1 VRLDRKTDSAGHT
14 ADTCQ
19 LEYPARQLPN
29 ALASLQTKGHGMKT
43 PFKYVSNCAA
53 LLTFCVAGQ
62 AQAQATLS
70 GWAVMPANT
79 YAEGPTTG
87 QFAANNPY
95 GTNPLPL
102 LNKQSVQGISAVLQG
117 PSPGSFWVMPD
128 NGFGS
133 QNNSADALLRVYAVR
148 PDFKTATGGSGTVS
162 AVNFNTGAVQSA
174 FTPNSNITLSDPNNL
189 LGFKVQ
195 ADYAKYYDGS
205 TALNASGIAVD
216 PSIRRGRL
224 LTGADFDIEAMRR
237 DRNGNLWFGD
247 EFGPYLVKTNPSGV
261 VQRAEIAMPGVLA
274 PENPL
279 VKAGSATANLGGSR
293 GFEGMAIN
301 PAGDRL
307 YTLLEGTV
315 TGDPV
320 KTLRINE
327 FSIDT
332 EKYTGKQ
339 WSYKLESDG
348 TNIGDMTA
356 LNDHEFLVIERN
368 GSTATSFATA
378 AAPFKKLFKIDINKL
393 DAAGNVSKSEVID
406 LMNIADP
413 NDLNGDGKTTFT
425 FPYVTI
431 ESVLI
436 LDANTLLIIN
446 DNNFPYGGGRVLG
459 SDDTEFLKISLAP
472 IPEPSTWALMALGL
486 LGVTQVAR
494 RRARPQ
500 V

>member
-1 VRLDRKTDSAGHT
+1 
-14 ADTCQ
+14 
-19 LEYPARQLPN
+19 
-29 ALASLQTKGHGMKT
+29 MKT
-43 PFKYVSNCAA
+43 TFKMVSPWAA
-53 LLTFCVAGQ
+53 FSLAAFSAFGFVAQ

-70 GWAVMPANT
+70 GWAVMPAAT
-79 YAEGPTTG
+79 YADGPTTG
-87 QFAANNPY
+87 QFATNNPY

-102 LNKQSVQGISAVLQG
+102 LNKQSVQGISGVLQG
-117 PSPGSFWVMPD
+117 PTAGSFWVMPD

-133 QNNSADALLRVYAVR
+133 QNNSADALLRLYAVR
-148 PDFKTATGGSGTVS
+148 PDFKTAAGGSGTVS
-162 AVNFNTGAVQSA
+162 AANFNTGAGQSA

-189 LGFKVQ
+189 LGFKIQ
-195 ADYAKYYDGS
+195 ADYAQYYNGS
-205 TALNASGIAVD
+205 ATLNASGIAVD
-216 PSIRRGRL
+216 ASIRSGRL
-224 LTGADFDIEAMRR
+224 LTGADFDIEALRR
-237 DRNGNLWFGD
+237 DKNGNLWFGD
-247 EFGPYLVKTNPSGV
+247 EFGPYLVKTNINGV
-261 VQRAEIAMPGVLA
+261 VQRAEIAMPGVFA
-274 PENPL
+274 PENAS
-279 VKAGSATANLGGSR
+279 VKDGTATANLGGSR

-301 PAGDRL
+301 PNGDRL

-339 WSYKLESDG
+339 WRYKLDADG

-356 LNDHEFLVIERN
+356 LNDHEFLVLERN
-368 GSTATSFATA
+368 GSTATSFAGA
-378 AAPFKKLFKIDINKL
+378 AAPFKKLFRIDINKV
-393 DAAGNVSKSEVID
+393 DAAGNVAKSEVID

-436 LDANTLLIIN
+436 LDPNTLLIIN

-472 IPEPSTWALMALGL
+472 IPEPSTWALMAVGL
-486 LGVTQVAR
+486 LGMTQVAR
-494 RRARPQ
+494 RRKSGKFTTAPDLSRTAR
-500 V
+500 

>member
-1 VRLDRKTDSAGHT
+1 MKISVKRLSAV
-14 ADTCQ
+14 AAW
-19 LEYPARQLPN
+19 L
-29 ALASLQTKGHGMKT
+29 ALA
-43 PFKYVSNCAA
+43 F
-53 LLTFCVAGQ
+53 AGQ
-62 AQAQATLS
+62 AHAQATLS
-70 GWAVMPANT
+70 GWAMMPAAT
-79 YAEGPTTG
+79 YADGPTTG

-117 PSPGSFWVMPD
+117 PTAGSFWVMPD
-128 NGFGS
+128 NGFGT

-148 PDFKTATGGSGTVS
+148 PDFKTVTGGSGTVN
-162 AVNFNTGAVQSA
+162 AANFSTGEVQSA
-174 FTPNSNITLSDPNNL
+174 FTPASNITLSDPNKL
-189 LGFKVQ
+189 LGFAIQ
-195 ADYAKYYDGS
+195 ADYEKYYNGIA
-205 TALNASGIAVD
+205 ALNASGIAVD
-216 PSIRRGRL
+216 ASIRSGRL

-237 DRNGNLWFGD
+237 DKNGNLWFGE
-247 EFGPYLVKTNPSGV
+247 EFGPFLVKTNVNGV
-261 VQRAEIAMPGVLA
+261 VQRSEIAMPGVLA

-279 VKAGSATANLGGSR
+279 VKAGTATANLGGSR

-315 TGDPV
+315 TGDPA

-327 FSIDT
+327 FSIDS

-339 WSYKLESDG
+339 WSYKLDGAG

-356 LNDHEFLVIERN
+356 LNDHEFLVLERN

-393 DAAGNVSKSEVID
+393 DADGNVAKSEVID

-436 LDANTLLIIN
+436 LDANTLLIVN

-472 IPEPSTWALMALGL
+472 IPEPSTWALMAVGL
-486 LGVTQVAR
+486 LGLTQVAR
-494 RRARPQ
+494 RRTRSAI
-500 V
+500 

>member
-1 VRLDRKTDSAGHT
+1 MNTNCKSLS
-14 ADTCQ
+14 
-19 LEYPARQLPN
+19 PLPTLL
-29 ALASLQTKGHGMKT
+29 ALA
-43 PFKYVSNCAA
+43 F
-53 LLTFCVAGQ
+53 AGQ
-62 AQAQATLS
+62 AHAQATLS
-70 GWAVMPANT
+70 GWAQMPAAT
-79 YAEGPTTG
+79 YSDGPTTG
-87 QFAANNPY
+87 QFAANNTY

-117 PSPGSFWVMPD
+117 PTKGSYWVMPD

-133 QNNSADALLRVYAVR
+133 QNNSADALLRVYAVQ
-148 PDFKTATGGSGTVS
+148 PDFKTATGGGGTVS
-162 AVNFNTGAVQSA
+162 AANFNTGAVQSA
-174 FTPNSNITLSDPNNL
+174 FTASSNITLSDPNKL
-189 LGFKVQ
+189 LGFQIQ
-195 ADYAKYYDGS
+195 ADYEKYYNGS
-205 TALNASGIAVD
+205 ATLNASGIAVD
-216 PSIRRGRL
+216 SSIRSSRL
-224 LTGADFDIEAMRR
+224 LTGADFDIESMRR
-237 DRNGNLWFGD
+237 DKTGNLWFGE
-247 EFGPYLVKTNPSGV
+247 EFGPFLVKTNLNGV
-261 VQRAEIAMPGVLA
+261 VQRSEIAMPGVYA
-274 PENPL
+274 PENPA
-279 VKAGSATANLGGSR
+279 VKNGTVTANLGGSR

-315 TGDPV
+315 TGDPA

-339 WSYKLESDG
+339 WSYKLDTAG

-356 LNDHEFLVIERN
+356 INDHEFLVLERN

-393 DAAGNVSKSEVID
+393 DADGNVSKSEVID

-436 LDANTLLIIN
+436 VDANTVLIIN
-446 DNNFPYGGGRVLG
+446 DNNFPYGGGRALA
-459 SDDTEFLKISLAP
+459 SDNTEFLLVSLNP
-472 IPEPSTWALMALGL
+472 VPEPSTWALMAVGL
-486 LGVTQVAR
+486 MGMTQVAR
-494 RRARPQ
+494 KRVRRGA
-500 V
+500 